1 MKGRFITEKIIA
13 EFKEHL
19 VLGER
24 SKITVE
30 KYIRDVKA
38 FSVYS
43 KQQATIADLTE
54 TISSADTKGANIR
67 QKTDGTAHSIGTAN
81 KPVATS
87 QPAPEK
93 DWDKILAPVGVGT
106 AVKHKT
112 FGEGAVV
119 WMDKAKKYI
128 RVKFAA
134 GEKQFIFP
142 DAFVG
147 GFLSVK

>member
-19 VLGER
+19 VLEER

-67 QKTDGTAHSIGTAN
+67 QKQTVQRIA
-81 KPVATS
+81 
-87 QPAPEK
+87 
-93 DWDKILAPVGVGT
+93 
-106 AVKHKT
+106 
-112 FGEGAVV
+112 
-119 WMDKAKKYI
+119 
-128 RVKFAA
+128 
-134 GEKQFIFP
+134 
-142 DAFVG
+142 
-147 GFLSVK
+147 

>member
-1 MKGRFITEKIIA
+1 M
-13 EFKEHL
+13 H
-19 VLGER
+19 
-24 SKITVE
+24 
-30 KYIRDVKA
+30 
-38 FSVYS
+38 SVGAGY
-43 KQQATIADLTE
+43 KPAT
-54 TISSADTKGANIR
+54 
-67 QKTDGTAHSIGTAN
+67 
-81 KPVATS
+81 TS

-112 FGEGAVV
+112 FGKGTVV

-147 GFLSVK
+147 GFLNVE

>member
-19 VLGER
+19 VLEER

-54 TISSADTKGANIR
+54 TISSADTKAANIR
-67 QKTDGTAHSIGTAN
+67 QKTDGTAYSIGTAN

>member
-19 VLGER
+19 ILEER

-54 TISSADTKGANIR
+54 TISPADTKAANIQ
-67 QKTDGTAHSIGTAN
+67 QKTDGTAYSIGTAN